1 MKTKNVAS
9 LIALVAFLFIA
20 VGSSYAQEEK
30 NVEKPVMKMNEAMS
44 DSTMTNCMDKIA
56 SDDGS
61 RTMMMQKMM
70 ESVEGDK
77 MAMKEM
83 CKTMMDNPE
92 MKAMMKEMMGG
103 DMMKDGKMMQDGGM
117 MKDKSNSNDE
127 GGSEST
133 HESHH
138 KDDNKGDG

>member
-1 MKTKNVAS
+1 MKTKNVAY
-9 LIALVAFLFIA
+9 LITLVAFLFIA
-20 VGSSYAQEEK
+20 VSASYAQDEK
-30 NVEKPVMKMNEAMS
+30 NVEKPTMKMNEAMS

-61 RTMMMQKMM
+61 RKMMMQKMM
-70 ESVEGDK
+70 KSAEGDE

-103 DMMKDGKMMQDGGM
+103 DMMKDGRI
-117 MKDKSNSNDE
+117 
-127 GGSEST
+127 T
-133 HESHH
+133 PAFII
-138 KDDNKGDG
+138 

>member
-1 MKTKNVAS
+1 MKSKNVS
-9 LIALVAFLFIA
+9 YLITLVAFLFIV
-20 VGSSYAQEEK
+20 VGATYAQDEK
-30 NVEKPVMKMNEAMS
+30 NVEEPVMKMNDAMS

-70 ESVEGDK
+70 KSVEGDK

-92 MKAMMKEMMGG
+92 MKSMMKDMMGG
-103 DMMKDGKMMQDGGM
+103 DMMKDGGM

-127 GGSEST
+127 GGSNST

-138 KDDNKGDG
+138 KDDNKGNG

>member
-1 MKTKNVAS
+1 MKTKNVAY
-9 LIALVAFLFIA
+9 LITLVAFLFIA
-20 VGSSYAQEEK
+20 VGASYAQDEK
-30 NVEKPVMKMNEAMS
+30 NVEKPSMKMNEAMS

-103 DMMKDGKMMQDGGM
+103 DMMKDGGM
-117 MKDKSNSNDE
+117 MKDKSNSGDE

-138 KDDNKGDG
+138 KDENKGDG